1 MTANGQVSA
10 WRIGWASA
18 KANAVPMV
26 VLWCLAA
33 ATVAAYYLV
42 PGVAA
47 VFEPLMRWQVE
58 SGWVAAFLNRFV
70 FAGLLPG
77 VFMLSLPHLR
87 APVCPVVS
95 VFAIGVWCGAWGIA
109 TDVFFHLQAIWFG
122 DGPELTVVL
131 AKTAVDQ
138 FVWNVLL
145 VTPSVATFYFWIACG
160 YSFARMR
167 RDWPKHWIRGVILPN
182 LLANWCV
189 WIPVVAAVYAFPRP
203 LQIQVSGF
211 ATAFWVLMCLK
222 IGALSRPATN
232 DAE

>member
-167 RDWPKHWIRGVILPN
+167 RDWPKNWICGVILPT
-182 LLANWCV
+182 LFANW
-189 WIPVVAAVYAFPRP
+189 
-203 LQIQVSGF
+203 G
-211 ATAFWVLMCLK
+211 M
-222 IGALSRPATN
+222 
-232 DAE
+232 

>member
-18 KANAVPMV
+18 KANAVSMV

-47 VFEPLMRWQVE
+47 AFEPLMRWQVE

-87 APVCPVVS
+87 APVRPVASIFV
-95 VFAIGVWCGAWGIA
+95 IGVWCGLWGIA
-109 TDVFFHLQAIWFG
+109 TDAFLSDSLA
-122 DGPELTVVL
+122 TVPTVRFS
-131 AKTAVDQ
+131 K
-138 FVWNVLL
+138 
-145 VTPSVATFYFWIACG
+145 
-160 YSFARMR
+160 
-167 RDWPKHWIRGVILPN
+167 
-182 LLANWCV
+182 
-189 WIPVVAAVYAFPRP
+189 
-203 LQIQVSGF
+203 
-211 ATAFWVLMCLK
+211 
-222 IGALSRPATN
+222 
-232 DAE
+232 

>member
-1 MTANGQVSA
+1 M
-10 WRIGWASA
+10 
-18 KANAVPMV
+18 PMV

-47 VFEPLMRWQVE
+47 AFEPLMRWQVE

-77 VFMLSLPHLR
+77 IFILSLPHLR
-87 APVCPVVS
+87 PSVCPVVS
-95 VFAIGVWCGAWGIA
+95 IFVIGVWCGLWGIA
-109 TDVFFHLQAIWFG
+109 TDAFFHLQAIWFG
-122 DGPELTVVL
+122 DGPELTAIF
-131 AKTAVDQ
+131 AKTVVDQ

-167 RDWPKHWIRGVILPN
+167 RDWPKDWIRGVILPN
-182 LLANWCV
+182 LIANWCV

-222 IGALSRPATN
+222 IGTLSRPATT